1 MKTLGGRPGQ
11 LSAAIALCS
20 LVASAAAR
28 DAPPGWP
35 DTPIGRVEALAL
47 LQSFNA
53 DLLSH
58 DSATLT
64 LERWCSEH
72 KLSTPARITAQ
83 RMPGADKPLPDDLR
97 SKLAITGDEPV
108 RYRRVQLQCGDHVL
122 SEADNWYV
130 PSRLTAPMNQQLD
143 HTDTP
148 FGRVV
153 LPLHYRRQT
162 LDVTMLWSPLPP
174 GWEMRAGLP
183 ASRDGSALSIP
194 HQVLQHRAILYAA
207 DNRPFS
213 AVIETYT
220 AQVLAFAPPAS
231 P

>member
-1 MKTLGGRPGQ
+1 M
-11 LSAAIALCS
+11 ALCG
-20 LVASAAAR
+20 LVAAASAQGEVSPA
-28 DAPPGWP
+28 WP

-47 LQSFNA
+47 LQTFNA

-64 LERWCSEH
+64 LERWCGEH
-72 KLSTPARITAQ
+72 HLAVPARISARRVT
-83 RMPGADKPLPDDLR
+83 GADKPLPDDLR
-97 SKLAITGDEPV
+97 SKLAISADEPV

-130 PSRLTAPMNQQLD
+130 PSRLTASMNQQLD

-153 LPLHYRRQT
+153 LPLHFRRQT
-162 LDVTMLWSPLPP
+162 LDATMLWSPLPP
-174 GWEMRAGLP
+174 GWEMHAVAPVAGH
-183 ASRDGSALSIP
+183 GGALAIP
-194 HQVLQHRAILYAA
+194 HQVLQHRAVLYAA
-207 DNRPFS
+207 DDQPFS

-220 AQVLAFAPPAS
+220 AQVLSFPS
-231 P
+231 PTSP